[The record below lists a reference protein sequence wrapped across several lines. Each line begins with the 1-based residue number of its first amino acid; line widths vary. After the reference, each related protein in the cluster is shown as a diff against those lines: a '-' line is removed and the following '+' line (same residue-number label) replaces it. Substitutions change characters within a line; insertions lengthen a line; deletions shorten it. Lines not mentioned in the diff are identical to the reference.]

1 MSNTLVFDMCGII
14 YSYDN
19 NNQIDNK
26 TIDLEDNQTQRDTIQ
41 SAIKANSNQLGVFE
55 MPNAIDKLFSHIKLG
70 DKIVIISS
78 SSKSTSKLILE
89 TFFKNRNLDTNLINN
104 IDIYCS
110 SDYGSKSDTQTWHD
124 ILKNENYENITE
136 MYEDTKE
143 YLDAAQYAIKK
154 LGNSNCKFSQK
165 I

>member
-1 MSNTLVFDMCGII
+1 MCGII

>member
-1 MSNTLVFDMCGII
+1 MSNTLVFDMRGII